1 MNEKELI
8 WDQLASISKECNN
21 SSMLTLQL
29 PYPVSMNS
37 IWRVY
42 KGRQVQSKEAIK
54 YKNEV
59 KYIATQKKHPI
70 THDNVSVILELQP
83 KQTISGRAYEKCIDL
98 DNCIKAT
105 LDALQGVIIAND
117 KQVKRIYAYYGDPI
131 PGGGLLVTIEKYA

>member
-1 MNEKELI
+1 
-8 WDQLASISKECNN
+8 
-21 SSMLTLQL
+21 MLFEPITLQL
-29 PYPVSMNS
+29 PYPVSLNLL
-37 IWRVY
+37 WRVY
-42 KGRQVQSKEAIK
+42 KGRQVQSKEATK

-59 KYIATQKKHPI
+59 KYIASSKKIPL

-117 KQVKRIYAYYGDPI
+117 KQVKRIYAYYGDPV
-131 PGGGLLVTIEKYA
+131 PGGGLLITIEKYV